1 MRRTRQV
8 RPAAAAG
15 QAVPAEQ
22 AVPSAVPA
30 AEQAVRAEQAVQS
43 VVPAAAVLAAVLTTL
58 LVEQVG
64 Q

>member
-1 MRRTRQV
+1 M
-8 RPAAAAG
+8 
-15 QAVPAEQ
+15 PAEQ

-30 AEQAVRAEQAVQS
+30 AEQAVRAEQAVPS
-43 VVPAAAVLAAVLTTL
+43 VVPAAAVLAAVLMTL

>member
-1 MRRTRQV
+1 M
-8 RPAAAAG
+8 
-15 QAVPAEQ
+15 PAEQ

-30 AEQAVRAEQAVQS
+30 AEQAVRAEQAVPS
-43 VVPAAAVLAAVLTTL
+43 EVPVAAVLAAVLTTL

>member
-1 MRRTRQV
+1 M
-8 RPAAAAG
+8 
-15 QAVPAEQ
+15 PAEQ

-30 AEQAVRAEQAVQS
+30 AEQAVRAEQAVPS

>member
-1 MRRTRQV
+1 M
-8 RPAAAAG
+8 
-15 QAVPAEQ
+15 PAEQ

-30 AEQAVRAEQAVQS
+30 AEQAVRAEQAVPS

-58 LVEQVG
+58 LKEQVG

>member
-1 MRRTRQV
+1 M
-8 RPAAAAG
+8 
-15 QAVPAEQ
+15 PAEQ

-30 AEQAVRAEQAVQS
+30 AEQAVRAEQAVPS
-43 VVPAAAVLAAVLTTL
+43 VVPVPAAAVLAAVLTTL

>member
-1 MRRTRQV
+1 M
-8 RPAAAAG
+8 
-15 QAVPAEQ
+15 PAEQ

>member
-1 MRRTRQV
+1 M
-8 RPAAAAG
+8 
-15 QAVPAEQ
+15 PAEQ

-30 AEQAVRAEQAVQS
+30 AEQAVRAEQAVPS
-43 VVPAAAVLAAVLTTL
+43 VVPAALAAVLTVL